1 MYDLGPGPDSTEL
14 FGLASAQAGYFTAA
28 QARTCG
34 YDWALLSYHAG
45 TGRFMRVRRGLYRL
59 RDYPSSRHEEVMA
72 AWLAVGKDSA
82 VVSHE
87 SALDL
92 LDLSDV
98 VPNAVHLL
106 VPRARRGL
114 SSPPGV
120 ELHTATRPLAPQD
133 MVIRE
138 GMRITAPARTL
149 LDVAALGT
157 APEQV
162 IFAVAQARERGWLTP
177 GDLRTAL
184 RGRGPRVESLID
196 QGLRGG

>member
-1 MYDLGPGPDSTEL
+1 MYDMYQGPDATEL
-14 FGLASAQAGYFTAA
+14 FGLASGQAGYFTAA

-34 YDWALLSYHAG
+34 YDWPLLSYHTG
-45 TGRFMRVRRGLYRL
+45 TGRFIRLRRGLYRL

-72 AWLAVGKDSA
+72 AWLAVGRESA
-82 VVSHE
+82 AVSHE

-114 SSPPGV
+114 PPHPGV
-120 ELHTATRPLAPQD
+120 ELHTSTRPLAPHD
-133 MVIRE
+133 VVIRE
-138 GMRITAPARTL
+138 GMRVTAPARTL

-162 IFAVAQARERGWLTP
+162 IFAVVQARERGWLTAD
-177 GDLRTAL
+177 DLLTAL
-184 RGRGPRVESLID
+184 HGRGTRVESLIQ
-196 QGLRGG
+196 QGLRGA